1 MQRSDPI
8 LPTMSLLTLGN
19 LEIDPEGYEARI
31 DGRRVHLTFTEFELL
46 SYLARE
52 RSNVVPPGR
61 LIEAVWSEPAAGD
74 LQKLRIQISRL
85 RKKIEASRPWRILT
99 VKKRGYVLAV
109 LDERMRGGASGA
121 PSLSSA

>member
-1 MQRSDPI
+1 
-8 LPTMSLLTLGN
+8 MSRLTLGN

-31 DGRRVHLTFTEFELL
+31 DGRPVHLTFTEFELL

-52 RSNVVPPGR
+52 RSTVVPPDR
-61 LIEAVWSEPAAGD
+61 LIEVVWSEPAAGD

-85 RKKIEASRPWRILT
+85 RRKIEASRPWQILT
-99 VKKRGYVLAV
+99 VKKRGYTLAAV
-109 LDERMRGGASGA
+109 LDERMRGGASGR